1 MTLTHSPMSTAVPAI
16 TAPHAPSNAVAVH
29 VLELGD
35 GRAADPSRGGAKAA
49 NLATAV
55 GAGLPVLP
63 GFVLTTDGT
72 AAFIDGEG
80 SVELFSELSTALG
93 HAWELLSAHGRHS
106 LVVRSSSTVEDLGTT
121 SMAGVFES
129 VLDVDGWDEFTAAV
143 RTVAASGRDV
153 PGLERAPM
161 AILVQPML
169 RPRLGGVLFGADP
182 VTNRRDR
189 LVVAAVEG
197 GPDRLV
203 GGRLDGA
210 HYTLTTSGRV
220 VESSGSLGA
229 LRRRDLHAL
238 ANLARRAAELF
249 GGPQDIEWAIDHD
262 GTVWLL
268 QSRAITTLGPDPAT
282 AAGPLF
288 GAGPIAETFPR
299 PLEVLEQDL
308 WLDPLRDGLRAALE
322 LTGSAAPRLLRTSPI
337 VIGVGGRLAAD
348 LDLLGMAPRR
358 RTLWRR
364 LDPRPPARRL
374 GAAWRVGRL
383 RAAFPLLADDII
395 GDLDEVLLAVDS
407 LDQLDDLQLVG
418 LIERAQPALRTAHT
432 YEVLAGAL
440 WGAAGP
446 APSTTGSVS
455 GAGIALTALAAGR
468 SANLADAE
476 IIATTPGVLAL
487 VPPRIGEPPT
497 LPNVPLRLSTLSIGS
512 NPDAA
517 VRTTV
522 GTASDRAI
530 QREALRMRVR
540 WLHELMAR
548 SAWELAGRLVDR
560 HAIDDRNDIVHLRL
574 SELRAM
580 VAGHGAPVELVG
592 RRHVPVVDELSAA
605 FRLTSDGTPVPV
617 IVERSTAN
625 GAGGGRGSGRVVH
638 APSPP
643 GDGDVLVVAT
653 LDPDL
658 APLLPRLGGLVAE
671 TGSVLSHLAILARE
685 FGVPT
690 VVGVADAR
698 RRFLPGSY
706 VTVDGA
712 SGDVVATPEPDD
724 ALPLEVAA

>member
-1 MTLTHSPMSTAVPAI
+1 MTLTHSPLTTPIPPPIMSPGAPA
-16 TAPHAPSNAVAVH
+16 NAATVH

-35 GRAADPSRGGAKAA
+35 RRAAEPTRSGAKAA
-49 NLATAV
+49 NLATAA
-55 GAGLPVLP
+55 GAGLPVLA
-63 GFVLTTDGT
+63 GFVLTNDGT
-72 AAFIDGEG
+72 AAFINGDV
-80 SVELFSELSTALG
+80 SSELSSALG
-93 HAWELLSAHGRHS
+93 HAWELLSAHGQHS

-161 AILVQPML
+161 AILVQPMIH
-169 RPRLGGVLFGADP
+169 PRLGGVLFGADP

-262 GTVWLL
+262 DTVWLL

-322 LTGSAAPRLLRTSPI
+322 LTGSAAPRGLRTSPI

-383 RAAFPLLADDII
+383 RAAFPLLADDLIS
-395 GDLDEVLLAVDS
+395 DLDEVLLAVDS

-455 GAGIALTALAAGR
+455 GAGIALAALAAGR

-476 IIATTPGVLAL
+476 IIAATPGVLAL

-497 LPNVPLRLSTLSIGS
+497 LPNVPLRLSSLST
-512 NPDAA
+512 PDAA
-517 VRTTV
+517 VQANV

-580 VAGHGAPVELVG
+580 VAGHGAPVGLVG
-592 RRHVPVVDELSAA
+592 RRHVPVVDELPAA
-605 FRLTSDGTPVPV
+605 FRLTNDGTPVPV

-625 GAGGGRGSGRVVH
+625 GAGGGRGRGRVVH